1 LCLSDLVFGR
11 LLVSNTLPIKAVRTV
26 NSELQQAASSTQNI
40 LCRLIRQMADG
51 TETVDSK
58 NFYIVASAPNEPS
71 LQVKIS
77 GPYLTKQAAQA
88 DLSAAI
94 VEAKDI
100 DPSAANYD
108 YSIDKVESRKPG
120 VIQHMAS
127 HA

>member
-1 LCLSDLVFGR
+1 
-11 LLVSNTLPIKAVRTV
+11 
-26 NSELQQAASSTQNI
+26 
-40 LCRLIRQMADG
+40 M
-51 TETVDSK
+51 DSK
-58 NFYIVASAPNEPS
+58 NFYIVASTPNEPS

-94 VEAKDI
+94 DEAKGI

-108 YSIDKVESRKPG
+108 YSINKIESRKPG
-120 VIQHMAS
+120 VIQHIAS